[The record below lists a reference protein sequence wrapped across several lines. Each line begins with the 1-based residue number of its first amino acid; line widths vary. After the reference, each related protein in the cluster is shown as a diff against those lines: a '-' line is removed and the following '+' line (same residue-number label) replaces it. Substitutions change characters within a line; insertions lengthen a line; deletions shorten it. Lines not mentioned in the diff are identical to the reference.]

1 MGRSAPRFIYRNR
14 KVCDKIKN
22 RYLPDIPHAEMPHQ
36 KRVTK
41 FWGRSQVLK
50 FKNKSQKKSAYV
62 HTIREFG
69 KGDRPVQVAQRA

>member
-14 KVCDKIKN
+14 IVCDKIKN

-41 FWGRSQVLK
+41 SLNFEKVLS
-50 FKNKSQKKSAYV
+50 NAA
-62 HTIREFG
+62 G
-69 KGDRPVQVAQRA
+69 KLK